1 MKKSSMRT
9 LALTA
14 ILAGTVSIGGIM
26 AYFTDGDTATNTFTV
41 GKISLD
47 LQEPSW
53 VPPTNITPGQEI
65 AKDPQIKND
74 GNNEEFVFLK
84 VTVPYANVVTANE
97 NGTKNRIADTEL
109 FSYDVNEE
117 WTELSAQREI
127 DSSSKTVTH
136 LYAYTGNT
144 SDSMKA
150 LAVNSSTPA
159 LFDWVRFANIVED
172 QNLETTTQNIVI
184 EAYGIQTQN
193 IKDEKGNLDGDNN
206 DGKTLPLDVWK
217 VIENQNPS
225 LQNTVTEDINTDIK
239 SN

>member
-97 NGTKNRIADTEL
+97 DGTKSRIADTEL
-109 FSYDVNEE
+109 FSYDVKEG
-117 WTELSAQREI
+117 WTEIDSKRVI

-136 LYAYTGNT
+136 LYAYTGET
-144 SDSMKA
+144 ADSMKA
-150 LAVNSSTPA
+150 LAVNSSTPS

-239 SN
+239 TN

>member
-97 NGTKNRIADTEL
+97 DGTKGKTADTEL
-109 FSYDVNEE
+109 FSYDVKDG
-117 WTELSAQREI
+117 WTELLAKKEI
-127 DSSSKTVTH
+127 DSSLKTVTH
-136 LYAYTGNT
+136 LYAYTGDT
-144 SDSMKA
+144 TDSMKA
-150 LAVNSSTPA
+150 LAVNSSTPS

-239 SN
+239 TN

>member
-84 VTVPYANVVTANE
+84 VTVPYANVMTANE
-97 NGTKNRIADTEL
+97 DGTRGRTADTEL
-109 FSYDVNEE
+109 FSYDVKDG
-117 WTELSAQREI
+117 WTEIDSKRVI

-136 LYAYTGNT
+136 LYAYTGET
-144 SDSMKA
+144 ADSMKA
-150 LAVNSSTPA
+150 LAVNSSTPS

-225 LQNTVTEDINTDIK
+225 LQNTVTEDLNTDIK
-239 SN
+239 TN

>member
-1 MKKSSMRT
+1 MKKSRMRT

-97 NGTKNRIADTEL
+97 DGTRGRIADTEL
-109 FSYDVNEE
+109 FSYDVKDG
-117 WTELSAQREI
+117 WTEIDSKRVI

-136 LYAYTGNT
+136 LYAYTGET
-144 SDSMKA
+144 ADSMKA
-150 LAVNSSTPA
+150 LAVNSSTPS

-193 IKDEKGNLDGDNN
+193 IKDEKGNLDGDND

-225 LQNTVTEDINTDIK
+225 LQSPVTEDINTDIK
-239 SN
+239 TN

>member
-84 VTVPYANVVTANE
+84 VTFPYANVITANE

-127 DSSSKTVTH
+127 DSSSKIVTH

-144 SDSMKA
+144 SDSMKP

-159 LFDWVRFANIVED
+159 LFEWVRFANIVED

-239 SN
+239 TN

>member
-127 DSSSKTVTH
+127 DSSSKTVT
-136 LYAYTGNT
+136 T
-144 SDSMKA
+144 
-150 LAVNSSTPA
+150 
-159 LFDWVRFANIVED
+159 
-172 QNLETTTQNIVI
+172 
-184 EAYGIQTQN
+184 
-193 IKDEKGNLDGDNN
+193 
-206 DGKTLPLDVWK
+206 
-217 VIENQNPS
+217 
-225 LQNTVTEDINTDIK
+225 
-239 SN
+239 

>member
-97 NGTKNRIADTEL
+97 DGTKSRIADTEL
-109 FSYDVNEE
+109 FSYDVKDG
-117 WTELSAQREI
+117 WTEIDSKRVI

-136 LYAYTGNT
+136 LYAYTGET
-144 SDSMKA
+144 ADSMKA
-150 LAVNSSTPA
+150 LAVNSSTPS

-225 LQNTVTEDINTDIK
+225 LQNTVTEDINT
-239 SN
+239 N

>member
-97 NGTKNRIADTEL
+97 DGTKSRIADTEL
-109 FSYDVNEE
+109 FSYDVKEG
-117 WTELSAQREI
+117 WTEIDSKRVI

-136 LYAYTGNT
+136 LYAYTGET
-144 SDSMKA
+144 ADSMKA
-150 LAVNSSTPA
+150 LAVNSSTPS

>member
-97 NGTKNRIADTEL
+97 DGTKGKTADTEL
-109 FSYDVNEE
+109 FSYDVKDG
-117 WTELSAQREI
+117 WTEIDSKRVI

-136 LYAYTGNT
+136 LYAYTGET
-144 SDSMKA
+144 ADSMKA
-150 LAVNSSTPA
+150 LAVNSSTPS

-239 SN
+239 TN

>member
-136 LYAYTGNT
+136 LYAYTVNT

-217 VIENQNPS
+217 VIQNQNPS
-225 LQNTVTEDINTDIK
+225 LQSPVTEDINTDIK
-239 SN
+239 TN

>member
-97 NGTKNRIADTEL
+97 DGTKSRIADTEL
-109 FSYDVNEE
+109 FSYDVKEG
-117 WTELSAQREI
+117 WTEIDSKRVI

-136 LYAYTGNT
+136 LYAYTGET
-144 SDSMKA
+144 ADSMKA
-150 LAVNSSTPA
+150 LAVNSSTPS

-225 LQNTVTEDINTDIK
+225 LLNTVTEDINTDIK
-239 SN
+239 TN

>member
-1 MKKSSMRT
+1 MKKSRMRT

-97 NGTKNRIADTEL
+97 DGTKSRIADTEL
-109 FSYDVNEE
+109 FSYDVKDG
-117 WTELSAQREI
+117 WTEIDSKRVI

-136 LYAYTGNT
+136 LYAYTGET
-144 SDSMKA
+144 ADSMKA
-150 LAVNSSTPA
+150 LAVNSSTPS
-159 LFDWVRFANIVED
+159 LFYWVRFANIVED

-193 IKDEKGNLDGDNN
+193 IKDEKGNLDGDND

-225 LQNTVTEDINTDIK
+225 LQSPVTEDINTDIK
-239 SN
+239 TN

>member
-1 MKKSSMRT
+1 MKKSNMRT

-84 VTVPYANVVTANE
+84 VTVPYANVMTANE
-97 NGTKNRIADTEL
+97 DGTKGKTADTEL
-109 FSYDVNEE
+109 FSYDVKDG
-117 WTELSAQREI
+117 WTEL
-127 DSSSKTVTH
+127 DSKKETDSLKQTVTH
-136 LYAYTGNT
+136 LYAYTGET
-144 SDSMKA
+144 ADSMKA
-150 LAVNSSTPA
+150 LAVNSSTPS

-225 LQNTVTEDINTDIK
+225 LQNTVTEDTNTDIK
-239 SN
+239 TN

>member
-84 VTVPYANVVTANE
+84 VTVPYANVVTAN
-97 NGTKNRIADTEL
+97 
-109 FSYDVNEE
+109 
-117 WTELSAQREI
+117 
-127 DSSSKTVTH
+127 
-136 LYAYTGNT
+136 
-144 SDSMKA
+144 
-150 LAVNSSTPA
+150 
-159 LFDWVRFANIVED
+159 
-172 QNLETTTQNIVI
+172 
-184 EAYGIQTQN
+184 
-193 IKDEKGNLDGDNN
+193 
-206 DGKTLPLDVWK
+206 
-217 VIENQNPS
+217 
-225 LQNTVTEDINTDIK
+225 
-239 SN
+239 

>member
-97 NGTKNRIADTEL
+97 DGTKGKTADTEL
-109 FSYDVNEE
+109 FSYDVKDG
-117 WTELSAQREI
+117 WIEL
-127 DSSSKTVTH
+127 DSKKETDSLKQTVTH
-136 LYAYTGNT
+136 LYAYTGET
-144 SDSMKA
+144 ADSMKA
-150 LAVNSSTPA
+150 LSVNSSTPS

-193 IKDEKGNLDGDNN
+193 IADDKVDIDGNNN
-206 DGKTLPLDVWK
+206 DGKTLPIDVWA
-217 VIENQNPS
+217 VIENQDPS
-225 LQNTVTEDINTDIK
+225 LQSPVTEDINTDIK
-239 SN
+239 TN

>member
-97 NGTKNRIADTEL
+97 DGTKSRIADTEL
-109 FSYDVNEE
+109 FSYDVKDG
-117 WTELSAQREI
+117 WTEIDSKRVI

-136 LYAYTGNT
+136 LYAYTGET
-144 SDSMKA
+144 ADSMKA
-150 LAVNSSTPA
+150 LAVNSSTPS

-225 LQNTVTEDINTDIK
+225 LLNTVTEDINTDIK
-239 SN
+239 TN

>member
-97 NGTKNRIADTEL
+97 DGTKSRIADTEL
-109 FSYDVNEE
+109 FSYDVKDG
-117 WTELSAQREI
+117 WTEIDSKRVI

-136 LYAYTGNT
+136 LYAYTGET
-144 SDSMKA
+144 ADSMKA
-150 LAVNSSTPA
+150 LAVNSSTPS

-225 LQNTVTEDINTDIK
+225 LQSPVTEDINTDIK
-239 SN
+239 TN

>member
-97 NGTKNRIADTEL
+97 DGTKSRIADTEL
-109 FSYDVNEE
+109 FSYDVKDG
-117 WTELSAQREI
+117 WTEIDSKRVI

-136 LYAYTGNT
+136 LYAYTGET
-144 SDSMKA
+144 ADSMKA
-150 LAVNSSTPA
+150 LAVNSSTPS

-239 SN
+239 TN

>member
-65 AKDPQIKND
+65 AKDPQIMND

-97 NGTKNRIADTEL
+97 DGTKSRISDTEL
-109 FSYDVNEE
+109 FSYDVKDG
-117 WTELSAQREI
+117 WTEIDSKRVI

-136 LYAYTGNT
+136 LYAYTGET
-144 SDSMKA
+144 ADSMKA
-150 LAVNSSTPA
+150 LSVNSSTPS

-225 LQNTVTEDINTDIK
+225 LLNTVTEDINTDIK
-239 SN
+239 TN

>member
-84 VTVPYANVVTANE
+84 VTVPYANVVTASE
-97 NGTKNRIADTEL
+97 FGSKNTAADTEL
-109 FSYDVNEE
+109 FSYDVKDG
-117 WTELSAQREI
+117 WTEIVPKKET
-127 DSSSKTVTH
+127 DSTNKTVTH
-136 LYAYTGNT
+136 LYAYTGSSSN
-144 SDSMKA
+144 SMEA
-150 LAVNSSTPA
+150 LAVDSSTPA

-193 IKDEKGNLDGDNN
+193 IADDKVDIDGNNN
-206 DGKTLPLDVWK
+206 DGKTLPIDVWA

-225 LQNTVTEDINTDIK
+225 LQSPVTEDINTDIK
-239 SN
+239 TN

>member
-65 AKDPQIKND
+65 AKDPQIMND

-97 NGTKNRIADTEL
+97 DGTKSRIADTEL
-109 FSYDVNEE
+109 FSYDVKEG
-117 WTELSAQREI
+117 WTEIDSKRVI

-136 LYAYTGNT
+136 LYAYTGET
-144 SDSMKA
+144 ADSMKA
-150 LAVNSSTPA
+150 LAVNSSTPS

-239 SN
+239 TN

>member
-97 NGTKNRIADTEL
+97 DGTRGRIADTEL
-109 FSYDVNEE
+109 FSYDVKDG
-117 WTELSAQREI
+117 WTEIDSKRVI

-136 LYAYTGNT
+136 LYAYTGET
-144 SDSMKA
+144 ADSMKA
-150 LAVNSSTPA
+150 LAVNSSTPS

-225 LQNTVTEDINTDIK
+225 LQSPVTEDINTDIK
-239 SN
+239 TN

>member
-97 NGTKNRIADTEL
+97 DGTKGKTADTEL
-109 FSYDVNEE
+109 FSYDVKDG
-117 WTELSAQREI
+117 WTELLAKKEI
-127 DSSSKTVTH
+127 DSSLKTVTH
-136 LYAYTGNT
+136 LYAYTGDT
-144 SDSMKA
+144 TDSMKA
-150 LAVNSSTPA
+150 LDVNSSTTS
-159 LFDWVRFANIVED
+159 LFDWVRFAN
-172 QNLETTTQNIVI
+172 
-184 EAYGIQTQN
+184 
-193 IKDEKGNLDGDNN
+193 
-206 DGKTLPLDVWK
+206 
-217 VIENQNPS
+217 
-225 LQNTVTEDINTDIK
+225 
-239 SN
+239 

>member
-47 LQEPSW
+47 LQEPTW

-97 NGTKNRIADTEL
+97 DGTKGKTADTEL
-109 FSYDVNEE
+109 FSYDVKDG
-117 WTELSAQREI
+117 WTEL
-127 DSSSKTVTH
+127 DSKKETDSLKQTVTH
-136 LYAYTGNT
+136 LYAYTGET
-144 SDSMKA
+144 ADSMKA
-150 LAVNSSTPA
+150 LAVNSSTPS

-225 LQNTVTEDINTDIK
+225 LLNTVTEDINTDIK
-239 SN
+239 TN

>member
-84 VTVPYANVVTANE
+84 VTVPYANVMTANE
-97 NGTKNRIADTEL
+97 DGTKGRTADTEL
-109 FSYDVNEE
+109 FSYDVKDG
-117 WTELSAQREI
+117 WTEIDSKRVI

-136 LYAYTGNT
+136 LYAYTGET
-144 SDSMKA
+144 ADSMKA
-150 LAVNSSTPA
+150 LAVNSSTPS

-193 IKDEKGNLDGDNN
+193 IKDEKGNLDGDNS

-225 LQNTVTEDINTDIK
+225 LQSPVTEDLNTDIK
-239 SN
+239 TN